1 MTQIANIVVKNGA
14 ATPADVTFVAYQP
27 QSGSDPAVWYA
38 KTGDT
43 RNKWTSLTSTVR
55 RTPNKASKLRFNI
68 TIPLFDVLGVQY
80 GSIPTS
86 VEMTIAD
93 VAPATNIS
101 DAQAY
106 LANIMASAVIKDM
119 ILTASPAI

>member
-1 MTQIANIVVKNGA
+1 MTQIANITVKNGA
-14 ATPADVTFVAYQP
+14 NVDQVFTAYQP

-43 RNKWTSLTSTVR
+43 RDKWTSLTASVR
-55 RTPNKASKLRFNI
+55 RTANSASKLKLNI
-68 TIPLFDVLGVQY
+68 TIPLFNAQGNKLGT
-80 GSIPTS
+80 IPVS

-93 VAPATNIS
+93 LSPSADIAN
-101 DAQAY
+101 AQAY
-106 LANIMASAVIKDM
+106 AANILGSTLVKDM

>member
-1 MTQIANIVVKNGA
+1 MTQIANITVKNGA
-14 ATPADVTFVAYQP
+14 NVDQVFTAYQP

-43 RNKWTSLTSTVR
+43 RDKWTSLTTSVR
-55 RTPNKASKLRFNI
+55 RTANSASKLKLNI
-68 TIPLFDVLGVQY
+68 TIPLFDSLGNKL
-80 GSIPTS
+80 GTIPAS

-93 VAPATNIS
+93 LSPSADIAN
-101 DAQAY
+101 AQAY
-106 LANIMASAVIKDM
+106 VANILGSALVKDM

>member
-1 MTQIANIVVKNGA
+1 MTQIANITVKNGSNVDQVF
-14 ATPADVTFVAYQP
+14 TAYQP

-43 RNKWTSLTSTVR
+43 RDKWTSLTASVR
-55 RTPNKASKLRFNI
+55 RTANSASKLKLNV
-68 TIPLFDVLGVQY
+68 TIPLFDTLGNKL
-80 GSIPTS
+80 GTIPAS

-93 VAPATNIS
+93 IS
-101 DAQAY
+101 PSADIANAQAY
-106 LANIMASAVIKDM
+106 VANILGSTLVKDM

>member
-1 MTQIANIVVKNGA
+1 MTQIANITVKNG
-14 ATPADVTFVAYQP
+14 TNVDQVFTAYQP

-43 RNKWTSLTSTVR
+43 RDKWTSLTASVR
-55 RTPNKASKLRFNI
+55 RTANSASKLKLNI
-68 TIPLFDVLGVQY
+68 TIPLFDSLGNKL
-80 GSIPTS
+80 GTIPAS

-93 VAPATNIS
+93 LSPSADIAN
-101 DAQAY
+101 AQAY
-106 LANIMASAVIKDM
+106 VANILGSTLVKDM

>member
-1 MTQIANIVVKNGA
+1 MTQIANITVKNG
-14 ATPADVTFVAYQP
+14 TNVDQVFTAYQP

-43 RNKWTSLTSTVR
+43 RDKWTSLTASVR
-55 RTPNKASKLRFNI
+55 RTANSASKLKLNI
-68 TIPLFDVLGVQY
+68 TTPLFDALGNKL
-80 GSIPTS
+80 GTIPVS

-93 VAPATNIS
+93 IS
-101 DAQAY
+101 PSADIANVQAY
-106 LANIMASAVIKDM
+106 VANILGNTLIKDM

>member
-1 MTQIANIVVKNGA
+1 MTQIANITVKNG
-14 ATPADVTFVAYQP
+14 TNVDQVFTAYQP

-43 RNKWTSLTSTVR
+43 RYKWTSLTASVR
-55 RTPNKASKLRFNI
+55 RTANSASKLKLNI
-68 TIPLFDVLGVQY
+68 TIPLFDSLGNKL
-80 GSIPTS
+80 GTIPAS

-93 VAPATNIS
+93 LSPSADIAN
-101 DAQAY
+101 AQAY
-106 LANIMASAVIKDM
+106 VANILGSALVKDM